1 MSGQS
6 RVRVRRLHFFGVA
19 VFTLALAADAQ
30 QSPSKPS
37 PPNEQTGNSDAR
49 DDNVYL
55 DGQGSGRGLVKKFT
69 TNLLL
74 DQKDIWTSPFHIH
87 RSSAKWWILAGLGTA
102 ALIAADHPV
111 SQALPFSGSSVNFG
125 NAASHAGAWYTVYP
139 AAGVMFATGRVLHD
153 EKLEET
159 GVLGLEALAGADIV
173 TNVVKVV
180 ARRERPQSGDH
191 GGHFEEGGSSF
202 PSGHATQ
209 AWALAAVVASE
220 YGSHKWV
227 PYASYGY
234 AALIDVSRVL
244 SQEHFTS
251 DVFVGSAIGFFV
263 GRYVVHTQRV
273 HREHG
278 GSGKPTLFMPTVLP
292 SFSPVAKT
300 VTLAWSY

>member
-1 MSGQS
+1 VSGRS
-6 RVRVRRLHFFGVA
+6 RFGVRSLRFLWVA
-19 VFTLALAADAQ
+19 LFVLTLAIEAQ
-30 QSPSKPS
+30 QSPSQPPS
-37 PPNEQTGNSDAR
+37 RTAQAANSDTR

-55 DGQGSGRGLVKKFT
+55 DDQSSDRGLTKKFT

-139 AAGVMFATGRVLHD
+139 AAGVMFATGRVLHN

-159 GVLGLEALAGADIV
+159 GVLGLEALAGADMV

-251 DVFVGSAIGFFV
+251 DVFVGSAIGFFI

-278 GSGKPTLFMPTVLP
+278 GSGKSTLFMPTVLP

>member
-1 MSGQS
+1 VSGQS
-6 RVRVRRLHFFGVA
+6 RVGRLRPLGMALFA
-19 VFTLALAADAQ
+19 LALVTEAQ
-30 QSPSKPS
+30 QGPSR
-37 PPNEQTGNSDAR
+37 PPPPIEQAAHGDIR

-55 DGQGSGRGLVKKFT
+55 DGQSSGRGLVKKFT

-74 DQKDIWTSPFHIH
+74 DQKEIWTSPFRIH

-111 SQALPFSGSSVNFG
+111 SQALPFSGSSTNFG
-125 NAASHAGAWYTVYP
+125 NAASRAGEWYTVFP
-139 AAGVMFATGRVLHD
+139 AAGVLFATGKAFHD

-159 GVLGLEALAGADIV
+159 GMLGLEALADADIV

-180 ARRERPQSGDH
+180 ARRERPGARDH

-251 DVFVGSAIGFFV
+251 DVFVGSAIGFFI
-263 GRYVVHTQRV
+263 GRYVVHTQRI
-273 HREHG
+273 HREHVH
-278 GSGKPTLFMPTVLP
+278 SGKSILFTPTVSP